1 MTDPH
6 DRAPRPYSTLRD
18 GKIVWV
24 TPEEHSA
31 TGPMKRSRLETDEEV
46 LKRTSRDFRWAKG
59 PALDAV
65 IQRSGYPKR
74 CWVDE

>member
-1 MTDPH
+1 
-6 DRAPRPYSTLRD
+6 
-18 GKIVWV
+18 V

-74 CWVDE
+74 YWVDE